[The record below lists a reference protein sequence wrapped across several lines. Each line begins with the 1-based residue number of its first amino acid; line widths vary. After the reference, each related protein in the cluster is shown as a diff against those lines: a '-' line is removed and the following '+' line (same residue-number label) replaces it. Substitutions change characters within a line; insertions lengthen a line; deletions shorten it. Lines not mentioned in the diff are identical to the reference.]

1 MFQPKELDNSG
12 GLGSAL
18 SETLLV
24 NTGNC
29 GYINLSEKDDISI
42 GSNADSFTGLPSS
55 KSMKLSLYIQ
65 KDDLLSYVADELR
78 TAISRNYSTWKK

>member
-18 SETLLV
+18 SETLLI

-29 GYINLSEKDDISI
+29 GYRNLSKKDDISI

-55 KSMKLSLYIQ
+55 KSMKLSQYIQ
-65 KDDLLSYVADELR
+65 KDYLLSYVADE
-78 TAISRNYSTWKK
+78 